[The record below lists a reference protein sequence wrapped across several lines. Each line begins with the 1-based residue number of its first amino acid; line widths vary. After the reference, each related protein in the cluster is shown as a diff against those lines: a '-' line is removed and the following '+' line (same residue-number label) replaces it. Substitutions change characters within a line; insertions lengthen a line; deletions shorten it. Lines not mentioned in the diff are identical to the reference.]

1 LKAFLPSM
9 IKKNHGHIVAV
20 SSVGG
25 LIGIPYATIYCPS
38 KFAVNGNSYL
48 IFNDYNIIQ
57 KNEIILY

>member
-9 IKKNHGHIVAV
+9 IEKNHGHIVAL

-25 LIGIPYATIYCPS
+25 LFGIPYATVYCPS
-38 KFAVNGNSYL
+38 KFAVRGNSHL

-57 KNEIILY
+57 KNDIML